1 MKISKIVTLNSVE
14 LNQVML
20 DFASL
25 VAQIESLVKGNE
37 VATPADLKN
46 YIDLLKSKP
55 LSDNPSTY
63 AIIDNINTSTFVEVE
78 H

>member
-1 MKISKIVTLNSVE
+1 MKVSKIVTLNSVE

-25 VAQIESLVKGNE
+25 VARIESLVKGNE
-37 VATPADLKN
+37 VAMPADLKN

-63 AIIDNINTSTFVEVE
+63 AIIDNINASTFVEVE

>member
-1 MKISKIVTLNSVE
+1 MKVSKIVTLNSVE

-25 VAQIESLVKGNE
+25 VARIESLVKGNE

-63 AIIDNINTSTFVEVE
+63 AIIDNINASTFVEVE

>member
-63 AIIDNINTSTFVEVE
+63 AIIDNINASTFVEVE

>member
-1 MKISKIVTLNSVE
+1 MKVSKIVTLNSVE

-63 AIIDNINTSTFVEVE
+63 AIIDNINASTFVKVE

>member
-1 MKISKIVTLNSVE
+1 MKVSKIVTLNSVE

-25 VAQIESLVKGNE
+25 VAQIEFLVKGNE

-46 YIDLLKSKP
+46 YINLLKSKP

-63 AIIDNINTSTFVEVE
+63 AIIDNINASTFVEVE